1 MAYWGVFSRA
11 TTARERETR
20 LAEGEVED
28 FAVAAEASASPRRAL
43 RLEWPFRDEPHR
55 VREGA
60 VP

>member
-1 MAYWGVFSRA
+1 MFSRA

-20 LAEGEVED
+20 RAEGEVED